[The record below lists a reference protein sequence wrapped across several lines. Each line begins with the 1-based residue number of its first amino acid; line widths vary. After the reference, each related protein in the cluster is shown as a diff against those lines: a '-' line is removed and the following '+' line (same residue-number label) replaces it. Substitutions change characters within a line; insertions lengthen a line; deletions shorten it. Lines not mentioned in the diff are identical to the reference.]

1 LNGCRDRGQAAA
13 RAEELDRAT
22 PKRAESGAV
31 TDTNDNQ
38 NAHGSLQYEARVS
51 DPRIAE
57 VQRHIR
63 DIPNFPKPGILFKDI
78 TPLLSDAA
86 AFRLVTDLFEER
98 LVREKPDLIVG
109 IESRGFIFGA
119 PLALRLGV
127 GFVPV
132 RKPGKLPY
140 KTRKVTYDTEYS
152 TDTLEMHED
161 AIAKGKRVVIVDDL
175 LATGGTA
182 GATARLVEEQGG
194 VVTRL
199 AFVVEL
205 DFLSGR
211 GRLGG
216 REVESL
222 LHY

>member
-1 LNGCRDRGQAAA
+1 M
-13 RAEELDRAT
+13 
-22 PKRAESGAV
+22 S
-31 TDTNDNQ
+31 
-38 NAHGSLQYEARVS
+38 AHGSLEYRDTID
-51 DPRIAE
+51 DPRIVE
-57 VQRHIR
+57 IRRHIR
-63 DIPNFPKPGILFKDI
+63 DVPNFPKPGILFKDI
-78 TPLLSDAA
+78 TPLLGQAA
-86 AFRLVTDLFEER
+86 AFRLVTDLLEER
-98 LVREKPDLIVG
+98 LAADKPDLIVG

-119 PLALRLGV
+119 ALAQRLGV

-161 AIAKGKRVVIVDDL
+161 AIPKGSRVVVVDDL

-182 GATARLVEEQGG
+182 SATAKLVEEQGG
-194 VVTRL
+194 KVVKL

-216 REVESL
+216 REVVAL

>member
-1 LNGCRDRGQAAA
+1 MTAN
-13 RAEELDRAT
+13 
-22 PKRAESGAV
+22 RAESGAV
-31 TDTNDNQ
+31 GDTNDPRG
-38 NAHGSLQYEARVS
+38 NAHGSLQYSATI
-51 DPRIAE
+51 DDQRIVE
-57 VQRHIR
+57 LQRHIR

-78 TPLLSDAA
+78 TPLLGNAA

-98 LVREKPDLIVG
+98 LAAVKPDLVVG

-119 PLALRLGV
+119 ALAQRLGV

-152 TDTLEMHED
+152 TDTLEMHDD
-161 AIAKGKRVVIVDDL
+161 AIPKGARVVIVDDL

-182 GATARLVEEQGG
+182 GATARLAEEQGG
-194 VVTRL
+194 QVVKL

-222 LHY
+222 IHY